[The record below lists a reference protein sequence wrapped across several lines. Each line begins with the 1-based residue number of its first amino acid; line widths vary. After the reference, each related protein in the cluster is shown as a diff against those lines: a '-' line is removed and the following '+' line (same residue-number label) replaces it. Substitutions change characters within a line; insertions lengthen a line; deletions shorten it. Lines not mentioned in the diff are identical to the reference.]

1 MLILLY
7 NIPYSLATSSLIE
20 CDFDSDKTLTL
31 NQYSN
36 IMRQLYNIDLN
47 VLSKRIEA
55 FEKYMIK
62 DIAVINCLSLF
73 HDYYNIIETLNEV
86 RDLSKTYYSLE
97 TIKLYDKNN
106 DGNLTFLE
114 FNKFINDVVEKKI
127 SN

>member
-36 IMRQLYNIDLN
+36 IMRQVYNIDLN
-47 VLSKRIEA
+47 ILSKRIEA
-55 FEKYMIK
+55 FEKYMIQ
-62 DIAVINCLSLF
+62 DIAVITCLDLYNN
-73 HDYYNIIETLNEV
+73 YYNIIEILNEAL
-86 RDLSKTYYSLE
+86 DLSKTYSLE